1 MMKLTPGT
9 SVEEEL
15 MVIMDN
21 DDLEGSNAEI
31 LPND

>member
-1 MMKLTPGT
+1 MKLTPGT
-9 SVEEEL
+9 SVEPEL